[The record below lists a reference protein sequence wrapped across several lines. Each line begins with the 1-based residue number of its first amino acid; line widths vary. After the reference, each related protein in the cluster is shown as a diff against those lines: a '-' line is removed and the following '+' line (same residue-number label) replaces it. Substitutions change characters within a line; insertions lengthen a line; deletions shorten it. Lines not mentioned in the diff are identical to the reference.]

1 VTHTVARGDTLW
13 AISKSYDVTIEDIKS
28 ANGLTSD
35 TIDVGQ
41 ELIIPLEPD
50 AVAASPSSSPASRS
64 SPGRGRPSSG
74 APVSSA
80 PSAPSAPSAS
90 PGSLSLPPERACLS
104 GPTDVSSS
112 GDEPAMVSSAGLSR
126 AQITSSM
133 DGFLGKLSG
142 CVTGDW
148 PSGRATYELTVAC
161 TGRVSRVALTDGG
174 GLAPELVSCVS
185 DMLRY
190 VPFPAHDLPDGETF
204 VYPVQFSMP

>member
-1 VTHTVARGDTLW
+1 
-13 AISKSYDVTIEDIKS
+13 
-28 ANGLTSD
+28 
-35 TIDVGQ
+35 
-41 ELIIPLEPD
+41 
-50 AVAASPSSSPASRS
+50 
-64 SPGRGRPSSG
+64 
-74 APVSSA
+74 
-80 PSAPSAPSAS
+80 
-90 PGSLSLPPERACLS
+90 
-104 GPTDVSSS
+104 
-112 GDEPAMVSSAGLSR
+112 MVSSAGLSR

-133 DGFLGKLSG
+133 DGFLGNLSG

-174 GLAPELVSCVS
+174 GLAPGLVSCVS